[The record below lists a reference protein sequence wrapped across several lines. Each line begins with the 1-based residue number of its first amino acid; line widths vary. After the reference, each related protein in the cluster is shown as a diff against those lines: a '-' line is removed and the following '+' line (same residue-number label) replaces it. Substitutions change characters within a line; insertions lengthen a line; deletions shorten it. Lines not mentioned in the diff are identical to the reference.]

1 MTPEEY
7 TSLALRTE
15 SDIPPRMLT
24 EQEWRLLHA
33 TLGLADE
40 VGELAKQMK
49 GCLFYGKPMDV
60 VNVGEELGDIS
71 WFWNQAIHAVGQT
84 IAKVWGV
91 NINKLQ
97 VRFPEAFS
105 TDAALNRDLDAERK
119 ALEGET

>member
-1 MTPEEY
+1 MTPDEY

-71 WFWNQAIHAVGQT
+71 GFWNQAIHAVGQA
-84 IAKVWGV
+84 IAKVGGV
-91 NINKLQ
+91 DINKLQ
-97 VRFPEAFS
+97 VRLPEKFTA
-105 TDAALNRDLDAERK
+105 DAASRRDWDAARR
-119 ALEGET
+119 AS